1 MAKYKAYPEYKDSGV
16 EWLNSTP
23 AHWSKAPIK
32 YLALAASPV
41 FLDGDWIE
49 SKDLSDDGVRYI
61 TTGNIGEGFYKEQGS
76 GFITEKTFNKL
87 DCTEILEGD
96 ILISRLNK
104 PIGRAC
110 LVSELN
116 FKTVT
121 SVDNVIFRT
130 DEPYNKKYLVYL
142 FSSNY
147 YFQHTG
153 NLARGTTM
161 QRISR
166 GLLGN
171 IRVPVPLLS
180 EQVIITAFLDHE
192 TTKIDNLMEKQQQ
205 LIELLKEKRQAV
217 ISHAVTKGLNP
228 DVPMKNSGVEWSG
241 DVPSHWLKTIIKHIA
256 KINPLKTKIAP
267 DIMKKECSFI
277 PMENLKLNKIILDE
291 HRVIRDVYNSYTYF
305 EDKDILMAKV
315 TPCFENKN
323 IAIANNL
330 LNGVGF
336 GTTEIYVIRCN
347 NKINNEYLFY
357 RLQEDNFS
365 AIAEGSMT
373 GAGGLKRVPYEV
385 VNSFQFYLP
394 TIYEQN
400 EIASFLNS
408 ATTKIDT
415 LIQKQLQQ
423 IDLLKERRTALISAA
438 VTGKIDL
445 RDWTPPASSTEASLT
460 AEEATA

>member
-16 EWLNSTP
+16 EWLGRIPEQWTV
-23 AHWSKAPIK
+23 SKVK
-32 YLALAASPV
+32 YLAPFQVGWTPPTKNDENFIGNNLWVTISDLRDKFISASAKFISNKAVKEASMNITPKGSLLYSFKLSVGAVSFAGCNLYTNEAIASFLENAHLPLSYLYYSLPIFIIENASTNIYGAKILNQELIKNSFLLAAEC
-41 FLDGDWIE
+41 GE
-49 SKDLSDDGVRYI
+49 S
-61 TTGNIGEGFYKEQGS
+61 
-76 GFITEKTFNKL
+76 EK
-87 DCTEILEGD
+87 
-96 ILISRLNK
+96 IS
-104 PIGRAC
+104 
-110 LVSELN
+110 V
-116 FKTVT
+116 
-121 SVDNVIFRT
+121 
-130 DEPYNKKYLVYL
+130 
-142 FSSNY
+142 
-147 YFQHTG
+147 
-153 NLARGTTM
+153 
-161 QRISR
+161 
-166 GLLGN
+166 
-171 IRVPVPLLS
+171 
-180 EQVIITAFLDHE
+180 FLDHE
-192 TTKIDNLMEKQQQ
+192 TAKIDNLLEKQQQ

-228 DVPMKNSGVEWSG
+228 DAPMKDSGVEWSG

-373 GAGGLKRVPYEV
+373 GAGGLKRVPHEV

-445 RDWTPPASSTEASLT
+445 RDWTPPASSTESSLT
-460 AEEATA
+460 AEETTA